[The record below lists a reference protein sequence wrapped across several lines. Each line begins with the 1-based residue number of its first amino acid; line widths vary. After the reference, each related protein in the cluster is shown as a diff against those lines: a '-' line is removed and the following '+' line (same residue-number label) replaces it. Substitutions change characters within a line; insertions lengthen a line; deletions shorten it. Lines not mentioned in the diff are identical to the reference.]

1 MYYNF
6 TKIII
11 WTWFKS
17 CWYFH
22 YWFRTLKSNYKWT
35 FNCALHS
42 PEQRERLFVTSFI
55 TLCKPDVN
63 SIQKQCFWP
72 NIPSFTLQ
80 TLGKKGVFM
89 LVLNLN
95 TWLCKQW
102 LEFWMIFYNNSFD
115 HIVLYWFFCK
125 FYIFNES
132 HWILSS
138 VIFLSKKWRGNM
150 YFATL
155 CAYSEISFD
164 FKLSGT
170 GIFSVWHIH
179 FLVCRFR
186 LTKSVHTADL
196 TVS

>member
-1 MYYNF
+1 
-6 TKIII
+6 
-11 WTWFKS
+11 
-17 CWYFH
+17 
-22 YWFRTLKSNYKWT
+22 
-35 FNCALHS
+35 
-42 PEQRERLFVTSFI
+42 
-55 TLCKPDVN
+55 
-63 SIQKQCFWP
+63 
-72 NIPSFTLQ
+72 
-80 TLGKKGVFM
+80 
-89 LVLNLN
+89 
-95 TWLCKQW
+95 
-102 LEFWMIFYNNSFD
+102 MIFYNNSFD

-186 LTKSVHTADL
+186 LNNQIRTYCRSDSIISSGRRGSVWNLKHELRFPFFACWSRNMRNRSPIYAMCREMRSVHVVIL
-196 TVS
+196 FF